1 MNEEKGHTNKGG
13 HWLSQPPL
21 FYAKDHAVVCH
32 AEEHR
37 GCTDFSRDEVMPE
50 LVRYEGR
57 LSQPCLPPPSNYHD
71 HTLCCTLREQKDM
84 KTACQCCGPK
94 DQEQK
99 FWMCPVLPGR
109 RTKPLQAQIILDINR
124 NLRTLTGLAL
134 ALHPYSDVILHGFI
148 K

>member
-1 MNEEKGHTNKGG
+1 MKKKDTPRREDTGQVNPHCSMPKTMLCVSCWGAQRLHRLLKG
-13 HWLSQPPL
+13 WS
-21 FYAKDHAVVCH
+21 D
-32 AEEHR
+32 
-37 GCTDFSRDEVMPE
+37 

-57 LSQPCLPPPSNYHD
+57 FSQSCLPPPSNYHD

-99 FWMCPVLPGR
+99 FWMCPVLPRR

-124 NLRTLTGLAL
+124 NLRTLTRLAL
-134 ALHPYSDVILHGFI
+134 ALHPYSDAILHGFI